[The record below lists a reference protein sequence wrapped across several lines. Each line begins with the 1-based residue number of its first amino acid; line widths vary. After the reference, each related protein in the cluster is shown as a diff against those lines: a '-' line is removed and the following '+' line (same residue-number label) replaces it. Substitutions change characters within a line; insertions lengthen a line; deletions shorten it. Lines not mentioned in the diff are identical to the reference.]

1 MNIEDID
8 ISKLFVSPLNVRKV
22 VETDENLNELA
33 DNIKNNSLLNPLTV
47 KFNKGTGM
55 YEIIA
60 GQRRFL
66 ACKKLSIA
74 KIKCTILDANIN
86 EKDQIKISLIENVQ
100 REQMKI
106 SEKVKAYKKLYKSLY
121 VNTKEETMELVAKQ
135 VNIGLPTI
143 KKYLEITH
151 LPDIILDKLD
161 ASNTEKISLDF
172 ATKLAKTTI
181 TDEEELIQIVNRFN
195 NISVKARLPILKSLI
210 DSMDDIDASDIK
222 NFMKAIEEQEKKYYA
237 KILDKEHDK
246 HDADTFNKMKLD
258 LKIKQSELIKEKDH
272 VIKILRKR
280 IKELEKQL
288 PDLLSDTDMGTGTDT
303 ESDSNVEPETSY
315 KSKEILPEPKNMSK
329 PLYINCLQ
337 RNPELQS
344 EYRNKLVERFN
355 CCLISNLHPN
365 LCEACHIIPFSQCE
379 NFDVENGLL
388 LNPILHKLFDSYQ
401 FSIEPQTLIVKLDRK
416 SIYYSYM
423 SQFKNIKLSLLEQ
436 YPLILSNLESH
447 YKIFLTRKK

>member
-8 ISKLFVSPLNVRKV
+8 ISKLFVSRLNVRKV
-22 VETDENLNELA
+22 TETDENLNELA
-33 DNIKNNSLLNPLTV
+33 NNIKNNGLLNPLTV
-47 KFNKGTGM
+47 KYNKKNDT

-60 GQRRFL
+60 GQRRFM
-66 ACKKLSIA
+66 ACKKLLIS
-74 KIKCTILDANIN
+74 KIKCTILDDTIN

-121 VNTKEETMELVAKQ
+121 VNTKEETMELVAKE

-172 ATKLAKTTI
+172 AAKLAKTTI

-195 NISVKARLPILKSLI
+195 NISIKARLPILKSLI

-222 NFMKAIEEQEKKYYA
+222 NFMKAIEEQEKKYYT
-237 KILDKEHDK
+237 KILDKERVK
-246 HDADTFNKMKLD
+246 QDADTFNKIKDD
-258 LKIKQSELIKEKDH
+258 LKIKQNEVIKEKDNI
-272 VIKILRKR
+272 IKILKKR

-288 PDLLSDTDMGTGTDT
+288 PDLLSDI
-303 ESDSNVEPETSY
+303 EVEPNN
-315 KSKEILPEPKNMSK
+315 KSTKSEKKIEPDINLKSEESTDK
-329 PLYINCLQ
+329 KISRPLYINCLQ

-344 EYRNKLVERFN
+344 EYRNKLVERFK

-365 LCEACHIIPFSQCE
+365 LCEACHIIPFSECE
-379 NFDVENGLL
+379 NFYIENGLL
-388 LNPILHKLFDSYQ
+388 LNPILHKLFDSHQ
-401 FSIEPQTLIVKLDRK
+401 FSIDPKTLIVKVNRN

-423 SQFKNIKLSLLEQ
+423 RQFKNQKLLILEQ
-436 YPLILSNLESH
+436 YPNLLVSLEYH
-447 YKIFLTRKK
+447 FKIYLAHIK

>member
-1 MNIEDID
+1 MNIQDID
-8 ISKLFVSPLNVRKV
+8 TSKLFISAFNVRKV
-22 VETDENLNELA
+22 LETDENLNELA
-33 DNIKNNSLLNPLTV
+33 DNIKNNGLLNPITV
-47 KFNKGTGM
+47 KKNKKSDK

-66 ACKKLSIA
+66 ACKKLQIE
-74 KIKCTILDANIN
+74 KIKCTMLDDNMT
-86 EKDQIKISLIENVQ
+86 EKDQVKISLIENVQ

-121 VNTKEETMELVAKQ
+121 SNTKEETMEQVAKQ
-135 VNIGLPTI
+135 VNVGLPTI

-195 NISVKARLPILKSLI
+195 NISAKARLPILKSLI

-222 NFMKAIEEQEKKYYA
+222 NFMKAIEEQEKNYYA
-237 KILDKEHDK
+237 KILEKEQAK
-246 HDADTFNKMKLD
+246 HDSDTFNKMKD
-258 LKIKQSELIKEKDH
+258 ELKNKQADIIKEKDDI
-272 VIKILRKR
+272 IKLLRKR

-288 PDLLSDTDMGTGTDT
+288 PDLGSDV
-303 ESDSNVEPETSY
+303 ESVISESKIEAETNLKPSETLLEQ
-315 KSKEILPEPKNMSK
+315 KSMSR
-329 PLYINCLQ
+329 PLYVNCLQ

-344 EYRNKLVERFN
+344 EYRNKLVERFK
-355 CCLISNLHPN
+355 CCVISNLHPN
-365 LCEACHIIPFSQCE
+365 LCEACHIIPFSECE

-388 LNPILHKLFDSYQ
+388 LNPILHKLFDSHQ
-401 FSIEPQTLIVKLDRK
+401 FSIEPKTLIVKVNRN

-423 SQFKNIKLSLLEQ
+423 RQFKNLKVSILEQ
-436 YPLILSNLESH
+436 YPSIINNLESH
-447 YKIFLTRKK
+447 YKIFLSHKK

>member
-8 ISKLFVSPLNVRKV
+8 ISKLFVSRLNVRKV
-22 VETDENLNELA
+22 TETDENLNELA
-33 DNIKNNSLLNPLTV
+33 NNIKNNGLLNPLTV
-47 KFNKGTGM
+47 KYNKKNDT

-60 GQRRFL
+60 GQRRFM
-66 ACKKLSIA
+66 ACKKLLIS
-74 KIKCTILDANIN
+74 KIKCTILNDTIN

-121 VNTKEETMELVAKQ
+121 VNTKEETMELVAKE

-195 NISVKARLPILKSLI
+195 NISIKARLPILKSLI

-222 NFMKAIEEQEKKYYA
+222 NFMKALEEQEKKYYA
-237 KILDKEHDK
+237 KILDKERIK
-246 HDADTFNKMKLD
+246 QDADTFNKIKDD
-258 LKIKQSELIKEKDH
+258 LKIKQNEVIKEKDEI
-272 VIKILRKR
+272 IKILKKR

-288 PDLLSDTDMGTGTDT
+288 PDLLSDV
-303 ESDSNVEPETSY
+303 EVEPNN
-315 KSKEILPEPKNMSK
+315 KSIKSEKKIEPDINLKSDELSEK
-329 PLYINCLQ
+329 KISRPLYINCLQ

-344 EYRNKLVERFN
+344 EYRNKLVERFKY
-355 CCLISNLHPN
+355 CLISNLHPN
-365 LCEACHIIPFSQCE
+365 LCEACHIIPFSKCE
-379 NFDVENGLL
+379 NFYIENGLL
-388 LNPILHKLFDSYQ
+388 LNPILHKLFDSHQ
-401 FSIEPQTLIVKLDRK
+401 FSIDPKTLIVKVNRN

-423 SQFKNIKLSLLEQ
+423 RQFKNQKVLILEQ
-436 YPLILSNLESH
+436 YPNLLVSLEYHFKIYLS
-447 YKIFLTRKK
+447 YIK

>member
-8 ISKLFVSPLNVRKV
+8 VSKLFVSSFNVRKV
-22 VETDENLNELA
+22 LETDEHLNELA
-33 DNIKNNSLLNPLTV
+33 NNIKNNGLLNPLTV
-47 KFNKGTGM
+47 KYNKQNGT

-60 GQRRFL
+60 GQRRFF
-66 ACKKLSIA
+66 ACKKLNIP
-74 KIKCTILDANIN
+74 KIKCTILDDNIN

-135 VNIGLPTI
+135 VNIGLATI

-222 NFMKAIEEQEKKYYA
+222 NFMKEIEEQEKKYYA
-237 KILDKEHDK
+237 KILDKEQTK
-246 HDADTFNKMKLD
+246 HDNDTFNKMKDD
-258 LKIKQSELIKEKDH
+258 LKIKQNELIKEKDDI
-272 VIKILRKR
+272 IKILRKR
-280 IKELEKQL
+280 IKELEKKL
-288 PDLLSDTDMGTGTDT
+288 PDLASDI
-303 ESDSNVEPETSY
+303 ESGKSESKIEPEKNL
-315 KSKEILPEPKNMSK
+315 KSNEPLSEDNKISR
-329 PLYINCLQ
+329 PLYVNCLQ

-344 EYRNKLVERFN
+344 EYRNKLVERFK
-355 CCLISNLHPN
+355 CCVISNLHPN
-365 LCEACHIIPFSQCE
+365 LCEACHIIPFSECE
-379 NFDVENGLL
+379 HFDVENGLL
-388 LNPILHKLFDSYQ
+388 LNPILHKLFDSHQ
-401 FSIEPQTLIVKLDRK
+401 FSIEPKTSIVKVNRN
-416 SIYYSYM
+416 SIYYNYM
-423 SQFKNIKLSLLEQ
+423 RQFKNQKLSILEL
-436 YPLILSNLESH
+436 YPKISTNIESH
-447 YKIFLTRKK
+447 YKIFLAHKK

>member
-1 MNIEDID
+1 MKIEEID
-8 ISKLFVSPLNVRKV
+8 VSKLQISSKNVRKV
-22 VETDENLNELA
+22 SETDENLNDLA
-33 DNIKNNSLLNPLTV
+33 TNIKNNGLLNPLTV
-47 KFNKGTGM
+47 KYNKQNST

-66 ACKKLSIA
+66 ACKKLDIS
-74 KIKCTILDANIN
+74 KIKCTILDDSIN
-86 EKDQIKISLIENVQ
+86 EKEQIKISLIENIQ

-121 VNTKEETMELVAKQ
+121 VNTKEETMELVAKE
-135 VNIGLPTI
+135 VNISLPTI

-195 NISVKARLPILKSLI
+195 NISIKARMPILKSLI

-237 KILDKEHDK
+237 KILDKEQIKYDN
-246 HDADTFNKMKLD
+246 DTFNKMKD
-258 LKIKQSELIKEKDH
+258 ELKNKQSEVIKEKDDI
-272 VIKILRKR
+272 IKMLKKR

-288 PDLLSDTDMGTGTDT
+288 PDVLSDV
-303 ESDSNVEPETSY
+303 ESINSIKSESKKEQSQ
-315 KSKEILPEPKNMSK
+315 KSKDLLQEQQKISR
-329 PLYINCLQ
+329 PLYVNCLQ

-344 EYRNKLVERFN
+344 EYRTKLVERFN
-355 CCLISNLHPN
+355 YCIISNLHPN
-365 LCEACHIIPFSQCE
+365 LCEACHIIPFSECE

-388 LNPILHKLFDSYQ
+388 LNPILHKLFDGYQ
-401 FSIEPQTLIVKLDRK
+401 FSIEPNNLIVKVNRK
-416 SIYYSYM
+416 SIYYNYM
-423 SQFKNIKLSLLEQ
+423 RQFKNQKLSILEH
-436 YPLILSNLESH
+436 YPAVRANLESH
-447 YKIFLTRKK
+447 YKIFVSYKK

>member
-8 ISKLFVSPLNVRKV
+8 VSKLFVSSLNVRKV
-22 VETDENLNELA
+22 LETDENLNELA
-33 DNIKNNSLLNPLTV
+33 NNIKNNGLLNPLTV
-47 KFNKGTGM
+47 KYNKQNAT
-55 YEIIA
+55 YEIVA

-66 ACKKLSIA
+66 ACKKLNIP
-74 KIKCTILDANIN
+74 KIKCTILNDDIN

-181 TDEEELIQIVNRFN
+181 TDEEELVQIVNRFN

-237 KILDKEHDK
+237 KILDKEQIK
-246 HDADTFNKMKLD
+246 HDNETFNKMKDD
-258 LKIKQSELIKEKDH
+258 LKIKQNELIKEKDDI
-272 VIKILRKR
+272 IKILRKR

-288 PDLLSDTDMGTGTDT
+288 PDLASDIESIKSINSESKKEQELSL
-303 ESDSNVEPETSY
+303 
-315 KSKEILPEPKNMSK
+315 KSKDLLQGQQKISR
-329 PLYINCLQ
+329 PLYVNCLQ

-344 EYRNKLVERFN
+344 EYRNKLVDRFK
-355 CCLISNLHPN
+355 CCVISNLHPN
-365 LCEACHIIPFSQCE
+365 LCEACHVIPFSECE

-388 LNPILHKLFDSYQ
+388 LNPILHKLFDSHQ
-401 FSIEPQTLIVKLDRK
+401 FSIEPQTLIVKVNRN

-423 SQFKNIKLSLLEQ
+423 RQFKNQKLSILEQ
-436 YPLILSNLESH
+436 YPKLSANLEPH
-447 YKIFLTRKK
+447 YKIFLAHKK